1 MPSRRLTL
9 TLAADD
15 VADRRPKR
23 SRPRDRPLWMLVPAG
38 VVVGLIVV
46 VPIAITVVLS
56 VLRLNVSTL
65 HLWLRAPFDGIQ
77 NYVSAFTTPSIIG
90 VSLGRSIELSV
101 KFSVL
106 TTVVA
111 TPIGMLGAFSVHR
124 PFRGRGLVRALYL
137 IPYVIPTFVTALVA
151 RIMFRNQTGVV
162 DRVLSDLGLAG
173 RNTFWLIGPHAF
185 WAMLATEVWA
195 SWPFIY
201 LMVLSGLQAV
211 PLELFEAAALD
222 GATYLQKLRHVVLPQ
237 LSGVLKIAIVLSTL
251 YHFGNFT
258 LAYVMFSSPPPSSV
272 ALLPLN
278 AYYNAFSSFDFG
290 VASAIA
296 VVTIAV
302 LLVPAWAYLRITRVS
317 TLDPMGS

>member
-1 MPSRRLTL
+1 
-9 TLAADD
+9 
-15 VADRRPKR
+15 
-23 SRPRDRPLWMLVPAG
+23 MLLPAG
-38 VVVGLIVV
+38 AVVGLVVV
-46 VPIAITVVLS
+46 VPVVITVVLS
-56 VLRLNVSTL
+56 LLRLNVSTL
-65 HLWLRAPFDGIQ
+65 HLWLRAPFDGVR

-101 KFSVL
+101 GFSVF
-106 TTVVA
+106 TTIAA
-111 TPIGMLGAFSVHR
+111 TPIGVLAAFSVYR
-124 PFRGRGLVRALYL
+124 PFRGRGLVRGLYL

-151 RIMFRNQTGVV
+151 RIMFQNQTGVV
-162 DRVLSDLGLAG
+162 DRVLSDLGLAS
-173 RNTFWLIGPHAF
+173 RNTFWLVGPHAF
-185 WAMLATEVWA
+185 WAMLVTEVWA

-222 GATYLQKLRHVVLPQ
+222 GVTYIQKLRYLVLPQ
-237 LSGVLKIAIVLSTL
+237 LSGVLKLAIVLSTL

-258 LAYVMFSSPPPSSV
+258 LAFVMFSAPPPSSV

-302 LLVPAWAYLRITRVS
+302 LLVPAWAYVRITRIS
-317 TLDPMGS
+317 AFDPEAS